1 MNRSGWLIILA
12 LTLGFSSLSPAEL
25 QGEKTDST
33 GKPELETGI
42 EQACELILDGNLT
55 EAEKIL
61 EKLKSSPSHAGQ
73 VNFYLGL
80 TALGKRNL
88 KRAQAIIVAASYFE
102 TSARAGY
109 SLSSEDWEDYPINKD
124 KYCDA
129 NWKAAKKLI
138 KSKDPEDIETAANL
152 LKNIMTVELKAHN
165 ACRELGEL
173 YLRTGQARKAIELYC
188 QILQVNPDNN
198 QKIYSLDLDFL
209 DIYLP
214 KEANLILE
222 CLSSEKPE
230 NLSPMEKLFMAR
242 AAFALEKDSL
252 ACSYY
257 SQCQDSLDELTAGEL
272 LRDVTDI
279 VFEDDRLLYEN
290 AATLK
295 EKQAFFRR
303 LWKSRDPSLATDYN
317 KRLAEHYR
325 RLNHAKQNF
334 HINMI
339 NGYDDRGR
347 IYIKHG
353 EPDQKVSDFVYE
365 RENVSWLY
373 RKKPRDFIFHF
384 LRRYTNHE
392 ILPNLPPPL
401 YESRGELDPFY
412 SLAAMKLA
420 INPTPMDLAELMMDE
435 NEILEPAFTLGETTE
450 TYNPYKGI
458 QPLDYYFY
466 TADFMSRN
474 ANSSLYVY
482 YGLPVNKLELLPD
495 SSGSWVDYEC
505 AITLFDQEW
514 NQVARAF
521 DERNYLLRPDPDKA
535 GKGSLVIDRQVV
547 SLPPGQYYYTV
558 SVEDLNSGHIGV
570 YRDTVEVTPYEH
582 GRFNVSQIVLTTN
595 ITQVEKGQKPGKFA
609 RGRLN
614 VMALPSRTFRR
625 DQKVFIY
632 CEIYYLSEDNQGRKR
647 YNIDFSI
654 KADKLDKGLA
664 SKIFTPFG
672 KLLGKK
678 EDISSITLTFDKEQ
692 ENPDRA
698 VQQEYI
704 SIDIIESPPGKYDL
718 NITVTDNATGEKV
731 TRDANFSIV
740 KAR

>member
-1 MNRSGWLIILA
+1 MNRPGWLIILA
-12 LTLGFSSLSPAEL
+12 LTLGLSSLSPAEI

-33 GKPELETGI
+33 SKPELETGI
-42 EQACELILDGNLT
+42 EQACELIKSENFASAVELLHKLAAENPADGK
-55 EAEKIL
+55 A
-61 EKLKSSPSHAGQ
+61 
-73 VNFYLGL
+73 NFYLGL
-80 TALGKRNL
+80 TTLADEKR
-88 KRAQAIIVAASYFE
+88 KRSTVIEEASRHFAA
-102 TSARAGY
+102 AANNGY
-109 SLSSEDWEDYPINKD
+109 HLPFGAWEDFPIREK
-124 KYCDA
+124 KFTDA
-129 NWKAAKKLI
+129 NWAAAQKYLKK
-138 KSKDPEDIETAANL
+138 KDPHNTEIAAHL
-152 LKNIMTVELKAHN
+152 LHNIITVDHKARD
-165 ACRELGEL
+165 AGEKLGKL
-173 YLRTGQARKAIELYC
+173 YLSIRQVRKVIELYWK
-188 QILQVNPDNN
+188 ILQANPDKN

-214 KEANLILE
+214 KQANLILE
-222 CLSSEKPE
+222 GLSSKKPE
-230 NLSPMEKLFMAR
+230 ELSPMEKLFMAR
-242 AAFALEKDSL
+242 ALFTLEKDSL

-257 SQCQDSLDELTAGEL
+257 SQCLETLDKVTAGEL
-272 LRDVTDI
+272 FRDVTDI

-303 LWKSRDPSLATDYN
+303 LWKSRDPPTGLSYN
-317 KRLAEHYR
+317 GRLAEHYR

-353 EPDQKVSDFVYE
+353 EPDQKVSDFAYE
-365 RENVSWLY
+365 YENESWLY
-373 RKKPRDFIFHF
+373 RKKPKDFIFHF
-384 LRRYTNHE
+384 LRRYTNYE
-392 ILPNLPPPL
+392 ILPNLPPLL
-401 YESRGELDPFY
+401 YESRVELDPFY
-412 SLAAMKLA
+412 FKV
-420 INPTPMDLAELMMDE
+420 AESTMEE
-435 NEILEPAFTLGETTE
+435 NELLLPAVTLGETTE
-450 TYNPYKGI
+450 TYNPYQGMK
-458 QPLDYYFY
+458 PLDYYFY

-474 ANSSLYVY
+474 ANSNLYVY
-482 YGLPVNKLELLPD
+482 YGLPVNKLELQPD

-514 NQVARAF
+514 NQVARPF
-521 DERNYLLRPDPDKA
+521 DERNYLLKLDPDKA

-582 GRFNVSQIVLTTN
+582 GSFNVSQVVLAAN
-595 ITQVEKGQKPGKFA
+595 ISQVEKGQKPGKFT
-609 RGRLN
+609 RGRLK

-654 KADKLDKGLA
+654 KADKLDNGLA
-664 SKIFTPFG
+664 SKIFSPFG

-678 EDISSITLTFDKEQ
+678 EDKTSVTLTFDKEQ

-740 KAR
+740 KTR

>member
-1 MNRSGWLIILA
+1 MMNRSGWLIILA

-55 EAEKIL
+55 EAAKIL
-61 EKLKSSPSHAGQ
+61 EKLKGLPSHAGE

-88 KRAQAIIVAASYFE
+88 KRAQAITVAASYFE

-109 SLSSEDWEDYPINKD
+109 SLSSEDWENYPIKKD

-138 KSKDPEDIETAANL
+138 KSKDPEDIETTENL
-152 LKNIMTVELKAHN
+152 LKNIMTVELKVHN
-165 ACRELGEL
+165 ACRELG
-173 YLRTGQARKAIELYC
+173 
-188 QILQVNPDNN
+188 
-198 QKIYSLDLDFL
+198 
-209 DIYLP
+209 
-214 KEANLILE
+214 
-222 CLSSEKPE
+222 
-230 NLSPMEKLFMAR
+230 
-242 AAFALEKDSL
+242 ALEKDSL

-257 SQCQDSLDELTAGEL
+257 SQCQDSLDEVTAGEL

-401 YESRGELDPFY
+401 YESRGELDLFY

-420 INPTPMDLAELMMDE
+420 TGPSRSDLSELMMDE

-558 SVEDLNSGHIGV
+558 SVEDLNSGHLGI

-632 CEIYYLSEDNQGRKR
+632 CEIYYLNKDNQGKKR

-731 TRDANFSIV
+731 TRDASFSIV